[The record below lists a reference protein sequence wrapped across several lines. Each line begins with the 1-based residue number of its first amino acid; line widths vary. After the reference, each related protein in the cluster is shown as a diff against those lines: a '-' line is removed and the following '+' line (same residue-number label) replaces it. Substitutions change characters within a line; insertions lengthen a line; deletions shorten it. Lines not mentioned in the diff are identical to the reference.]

1 MRAPYLFGIVFAIHA
16 MALSSLVLMGGCTSP
31 SGSTSRAGM
40 PNPTLPPK
48 APVHIPAAPVYE
60 VVQTTPPKKPFRT
73 MPPRKALPK
82 APANAPNYAASSVY
96 VVKKGDMISKIAA
109 AHGTGAAQ
117 VVLRWQWQLGIV
129 VNPEAQKLQYQLEN
143 LEFFNFTLTE
153 TEMATL
159 SNWR

>member
-1 MRAPYLFGIVFAIHA
+1 MMMRQSSAVTHPFALTAP
-16 MALSSLVLMGGCTSP
+16 LSCPLSTGYSPYGGAH
-31 SGSTSRAGM
+31 GAGR
-40 PNPTLPPK
+40 LLGD
-48 APVHIPAAPVYE
+48 
-60 VVQTTPPKKPFRT
+60 
-73 MPPRKALPK
+73 PRLA
-82 APANAPNYAASSVY
+82 
-96 VVKKGDMISKIAA
+96 KIAA

-143 LEFFNFTLTE
+143 LEFFNFTLTD